1 MVKDVC
7 AGRLHEADV
16 AQLAFTVFYIDTS
29 GQKQLKVQYQFGVA
43 IVTGRRPMARHENI
57 DEVHR

>member
-7 AGRLHEADV
+7 AGRLHEGDV
-16 AQLAFTVFYIDTS
+16 AQLDVTVFYADTS
-29 GQKQLKVQYQFGVA
+29 GQKQPKVQYQFGVA
-43 IVTGRRPMARHENI
+43 IAAGRRTMARHENI